1 MSLDI
6 PVGLLSFLQNG
17 NLRIACDGI
26 PSINFAAEG
35 DSLIIDIIEIPVKI
49 TKKPGLIRR
58 LSEAKDLARNLRQEN
73 ITLEIRL
80 QGEPVLRLG
89 EKANPRLAKVVTLS
103 GDIEI
108 ADLRR
113 LKKLSEAFG

>member
-1 MSLDI
+1 MDI

-89 EKANPRLAKVVTLS
+89 EKANPRAKVVTLS
-103 GDIEI
+103 DIEI